1 MDRIGGDLPTFIL
14 KSISTSISSAYGGL
28 SGTFSLSV
36 TTKVSIKDKA
46 SLKQMEAHPS
56 VWLLKKDSTGLLYLF
71 SMRAI

>member
-1 MDRIGGDLPTFIL
+1 MDRIGTDIHSKVYLYFYLINIRGF
-14 KSISTSISSAYGGL
+14 

-36 TTKVSIKDKA
+36 TTKISIQDKA

-56 VWLLKKDSTGLLYLF
+56 VWLLKRDSILF